1 VYRVRILKAATRDLA
16 KLDKPTGRR
25 IVERINWLAENVD
38 NIKLEALSG
47 DLAEFYKLR
56 VGNYRVIYEIFQ
68 DEQIILIHQI
78 GHRREIYRSR

>member
-1 VYRVRILKAATRDLA
+1 MYRVRILKAATRDLA